1 MDTTTNG
8 INELPIEYW
17 DVNDKRLPLT
27 KDIDRPFDPGEL
39 ESLRN
44 NGYQINAILVI
55 KKGKEYFLV
64 DGRNRV
70 LKIRHLLENNLHTGK
85 IKVQVITG
93 IDPADRYAIS
103 MIANAQRS
111 TNKLNDFRCIKAMRD
126 IDPLMTWND
135 LYKKTGIPVNT
146 LKAIDKTYSKVPLWA
161 INAMVQGH
169 ITTSVA
175 ESLAHLNYD
184 TQKELEELY
193 SKKKK
198 LTATDVKE
206 KRRFVQQ
213 SVYAGMA
220 PKLNIPT
227 GRNFFM
233 RSEMEELFNL
243 IPVSA
248 KDAKAFA
255 QNLLS

>member
-1 MDTTTNG
+1 MNSNG
-8 INELPIEYW
+8 INTVLEIW
-17 DVNDKRLPLT
+17 QCTDKRLPED
-27 KDIDRPFDPGEL
+27 KDIIRPYDGKSV

-44 NGYQINAILVI
+44 DGYQIYPIVVI
-55 KKGKEYFLV
+55 KKGKEYWLA
-64 DGRNRV
+64 DGGCR
-70 LKIRHLLENNLHTGK
+70 LKRIREFHEANQHTGN
-85 IKVQVITG
+85 ISVMIVTG
-93 IDPADRYAIS
+93 VDPEDRHTIS

-126 IDPLMTWND
+126 IDSLMTWND

-227 GRNFFM
+227 GRDFFM
-233 RSEMEELFNL
+233 RSELQELCDL
-243 IPVSA
+243 IPASA
-248 KDAKAFA
+248 KEAKAFA
-255 QNLLS
+255 LQLLT

>member
-1 MDTTTNG
+1 MDTTNG
-8 INELPIEYW
+8 ITETLEYW
-17 DVNDKRLPLT
+17 DVNDKRLPIT
-27 KDIDRPFDPGEL
+27 KDIQRPYDKNDL
-39 ESLRN
+39 VSLQN
-44 NGYQINAILVI
+44 NGYQISPILVI
-55 KKGKEYFLV
+55 KKGKDFTLV
-64 DGRNRV
+64 DGRCRI
-70 LKIRHLLENNLHTGK
+70 LKIREYLEAGQHTGT
-85 IKVQVITG
+85 IKVLVVTG
-93 IDPADRYAIS
+93 IDPSERYKIS

-111 TNKLNDFRCIKAMRD
+111 VNRLNDFNSMVAMRKSN
-126 IDPLMTWND
+126 PLITYND
-135 LYKKTGIPVNT
+135 MYKATGIGVGT
-146 LKAIDKTYSKVPLWA
+146 LKAIDKTYSKVPPWA
-161 INAMVQGH
+161 VNALVKGD
-169 ITTSVA
+169 IKTSVA
-175 ESLAHLNYD
+175 ESLAHLNHD
-184 TQKELEELY
+184 TQKELKELY
-193 SKKKK
+193 TKNKK

-227 GRNFFM
+227 GRDFFM